1 MTGDEMNATARRFL
15 RRGRAPLLAAAF
27 ACAGGLTGCASYDP
41 FDEPTDRTS
50 PAAGRVEALA
60 GADLSYPRWSAFPAA
75 PRDVPTPADIRTEV
89 TALETADAALA
100 RDVAAIAWFLSRED
114 LEPWAA
120 RTRNR
125 VDRRLAQPAP
135 PGAVA
140 EAEAW
145 AREQRARA
153 TPPPPIDN

>member
-15 RRGRAPLLAAAF
+15 RRGRAPLLAAALV
-27 ACAGGLTGCASYDP
+27 AAGGLSGCASYDP
-41 FDEPTDRTS
+41 FDEPTDPTS
-50 PAAGRVEALA
+50 PAAARVEALT
-60 GADLSYPRWSAFPAA
+60 GADMSYPRWAEFPAA
-75 PRDVPTPADIRTEV
+75 PRDVPTAADIREQV
-89 TALETADAALA
+89 VALEAADAALG
-100 RDVAAIAWFLSRED
+100 REVAAIAWFLGPED

-145 AREQRARA
+145 ARAQRARA